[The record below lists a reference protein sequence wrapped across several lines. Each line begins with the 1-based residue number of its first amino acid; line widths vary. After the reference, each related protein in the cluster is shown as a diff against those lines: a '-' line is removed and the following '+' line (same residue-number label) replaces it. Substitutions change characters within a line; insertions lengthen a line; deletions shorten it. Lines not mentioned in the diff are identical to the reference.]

1 MGTYWFSKKF
11 RLSKKLD
18 VSRLF
23 GHYRTHRY
31 TVKNEIF

>member
-1 MGTYWFSKKF
+1 MKISRIWMGTYWFSKKF

-23 GHYRTHRY
+23 GHYRPYR
-31 TVKNEIF
+31 